1 MSIEI
6 KLLKNKQLCDKQDRR
21 FCAEATT
28 HGTEPATV
36 ETMQQEMDPPAFSR
50 KDDSAMHRKLVI
62 NEAQHET
69 RVALLEDGN
78 IVELFIE
85 RGDESDIAGNIY
97 KGRVQRVLPGIQAAF
112 VDIGLNQ
119 AAFIYVDDVLGERV
133 REFNDLIDRD
143 EQEDMEEGLDESEVE
158 STSSG
163 DEYPQFLIEDLI
175 TEGQEIMVQVAKSPI
190 GTKGARVTSH
200 ISIPGRFLVLMPT
213 ADHIGISR
221 KIEELTERARLK
233 QIVSDLRKEP
243 YGYIVRTAAEG
254 IGEDKLLKEM
264 TFLNNLWEN
273 LQRKYKKSPTPSLL
287 HQELNLSLRAV
298 RDLLIHEA
306 ESLVVDSRSAYEKV
320 LAFLDEHMPN
330 LKDNV
335 LLHDSTEPIFDTFNL
350 EGDISRALR
359 KKIWLKSGGYIVI
372 ELTEALVAIDVNT
385 GRYVGKHNLE
395 ETILKTNLEAV
406 KEIAYQVRLRD
417 IGGIIIID
425 FIDMQKKSNQAK
437 VVHELRE
444 AFKKDRSKTH
454 ILPMSEM
461 GLVQMTRKRSKK
473 PLTRVLCEPCHYCEG
488 EGYLISKQTICYN
501 IYREI
506 FQESSDFMGMRLTLK
521 VNPQIAELLHGEENR
536 MIADLEKIIGKQIV
550 VYPNPKFHIEEFEIF
565 ETAATPP

>member
-1 MSIEI
+1 MRFYA
-6 KLLKNKQLCDKQDRR
+6 KQEGAIQVKIAAFGD
-21 FCAEATT
+21 T
-28 HGTEPATV
+28 PALG
-36 ETMQQEMDPPAFSR
+36 EKRPPVTDSPAISR
-50 KDDSAMHRKLVI
+50 KDPHFMHRKLVI
-62 NEAQHET
+62 NQTQYET

-119 AAFIYVDDVLGERV
+119 AAFIYVDDVLGERIS
-133 REFNDLIDRD
+133 EFAELIDR
-143 EQEDMEEGLDESEVE
+143 EEEEDAEEGSDEREPEPSAGGEA
-158 STSSG
+158 
-163 DEYPQFLIEDLI
+163 PQFYIEDLI

-221 KIEELTERARLK
+221 KIEDLTERSRLK
-233 QIVSDLRKEP
+233 QIVSELRNEP
-243 YGYIVRTAAEG
+243 CGYIVRTAAEG

-273 LQRKYKKSPTPSLL
+273 LQRKNKKSPTPSLL
-287 HQELNLSLRAV
+287 HQELNVTLRAV

-306 ESLVVDSRSAYEKV
+306 ESLVVDSRSAYEEV
-320 LAFLDEHMPN
+320 LAFLDDHMPS

-335 LLHDSTEPIFDTFNL
+335 LLHDAAEPIFDTYNL

-444 AFKKDRSKTH
+444 AFKRDRSKTH
-454 ILPMSEM
+454 ILQMSEM

-488 EGYLISKQTICYN
+488 EGFLISKQTICYN
-501 IYREI
+501 IYREVL
-506 FQESSDFMGMRLTLK
+506 QESADFSGMRLTLK
-521 VNPQIAELLHGEENR
+521 VNPQIADILHGEENR
-536 MIADLEKIIGKQIV
+536 MISDLEKVIGKQII
-550 VYPNPKFHIEEFEIF
+550 VYPNPHFHIEEFEIF
-565 ETAATPP
+565 ENLSTNV